1 MSLNAAVANTLS
13 GLRASQLGISLI
25 SGNVANAETAGYVR
39 KSLNQVAIQS
49 STFGAS
55 AYIVGVNRELSSFLQ
70 SQLRTE
76 TSGAAYAGLRTGFLS
91 QLQGIY
97 GDPGSA
103 GTLEYGFAALASAA
117 QALSTSADSQSARIT
132 LVTAAQAFAQQ
143 LNSTTQGIQAL
154 RGAAEN
160 GITDAVNIANN
171 ALQQIA
177 KINNQLRS
185 NPSGGTSTDSATS
198 TLLDQRD
205 LYITQLS
212 QVMDIRV
219 LPAEGNKVSVF
230 TGSGVQLVG
239 NEAVKLS
246 FNGQGTV
253 NANSVWDRD
262 PAKSTLG
269 TISINYDNGSSI
281 DLISAKAIRS
291 GSIAAYLELRDVTLV
306 QAQAQLDQFAS
317 QLASGLSDRTTNGTA
332 APAGVLPQT
341 GFDVDLAGLQSGN
354 TVQFTYTNA
363 ITGAQHKVSVV
374 RVDDSSVLPLS
385 NLATADPNDE
395 VIGINFSGG
404 IASVVA
410 QLNSAFGS
418 ANVQFSNPSGSV
430 LRILDD
436 GAAGFSDVNAASV
449 TVTQTSLI
457 NGGLELPLFTDNNLP
472 YTGAFTPQGAQVNG
486 LAGRIGVSNA
496 LISDPSRLVVYST
509 SPPTAAGDTSRSDFI
524 LNKLTNASYTYSAGR
539 TGIGSTAAPFKGT
552 LVSYI
557 QQFTA
562 AQGAA
567 AEAAAQLSAGQ
578 DVVLNT
584 LQKKLDD
591 ESGVNIDEEMAHL
604 LTLQNA
610 YAANARVLST
620 IKDIYAVLLQA
631 I

>member
-55 AYIVGVNRELSSFLQ
+55 AYIVGVNRELNSFLQ

-160 GITDAVNIANN
+160 GITDAVNVANN

-306 QAQAQLDQFAS
+306 QAQAQLDQVAS

-332 APAGVLPQT
+332 APAGALPQT

-524 LNKLTNASYTYSAGR
+524 LNKLTNASYTYSAGK

-631 I
+631 V

>member
-55 AYIVGVNRELSSFLQ
+55 AYIVGVNRELNSFLQ

-177 KINNQLRS
+177 KINNQLRT
-185 NPSGGTSTDSATS
+185 NPAGGTSTDSATS

-205 LYITQLS
+205 QYITQLS

-253 NANSVWDRD
+253 NANSVWDPD

-317 QLASGLSDRTTNGTA
+317 QLASGLSDRTTNGAA
-332 APAGVLPQT
+332 APASVLPQT

-354 TVQFTYTNA
+354 VVRFTYTNS
-363 ITGAQHKVSVV
+363 ITGAQHKVSIV
-374 RVDDSSVLPLS
+374 RVDDPSVLPLA
-385 NLATADPNDE
+385 NTTTADPGDE

-472 YTGAFTPQGAQVNG
+472 YTGAITAQGAQVTG

-496 LISDPSRLVVYST
+496 LIADPSRLVVYST
-509 SPPTAAGDTSRSDFI
+509 APPTAAGDTSRSDFI
-524 LNKLTNASYTYSAGR
+524 LDKLTTASYTYAAGK

-552 LVSYI
+552 LIGYI

-562 AQGAA
+562 VQGAA

-604 LTLQNA
+604 LSLQNA

-620 IKDIYAVLLQA
+620 IKDVYTVLLQA

>member
-25 SGNVANAETAGYVR
+25 SANVANAETAGYVR
-39 KSLNQVAIQS
+39 KTLNQVAIQS

-55 AYIVGVNRELSSFLQ
+55 AFIVGINRELNSFVQ

-76 TSGAAYAGLRTGFLS
+76 TSGASYAGLRNAFLS

-103 GTLEYGFAALASAA
+103 GTLENGFAALTSAA

-160 GITDAVNIANN
+160 GITDAVNVANN
-171 ALQQIA
+171 ALRQIA
-177 KINNQLRS
+177 NINNQLRN
-185 NPSGGTSTDSATS
+185 NPNGGTSTDSSSA

-205 LYITQLS
+205 QYVTQLS
-212 QVMDIRV
+212 QLMDIRV
-219 LPAEGNKVSVF
+219 LPAEGNKISVF

-239 NEAVKLS
+239 NEAVQLT

-253 NANSVWDRD
+253 NANSAWDPD

-269 TISINYDNGSSI
+269 TLSIKYDNGSSI
-281 DLISAKAIRS
+281 DLIAAKGIRS
-291 GSIAAYLELRDVTLV
+291 GAIAAYLELRDVSLV

-332 APAGVLPQT
+332 APGSVLPQT
-341 GFDVDLAGLQSGN
+341 GFDVDLAGLQTGN
-354 TVQFTYTNA
+354 IVHFTYTNS
-363 ITGAQHKVSVV
+363 ITGQQHKVSVV
-374 RVDDSSVLPLS
+374 RVDDPTVLPLS
-385 NLATADPNDE
+385 NTLTADPNDE
-395 VIGINFSGG
+395 VIGINFSAG

-449 TVTQTSLI
+449 TVTQTALI

-472 YTGAFTPQGAQVNG
+472 YTGAVTAQGSQVTG

-496 LISDPSRLVVYST
+496 LIADPSRLVVYST

-524 LNKLTNASYTYSAGR
+524 LNKLTNASYTYTSGK

-552 LVSYI
+552 LVSFM
-557 QQFTA
+557 QQFVSV
-562 AQGAA
+562 QGAA
-567 AEAAAQLSAGQ
+567 AEAAAQLSEGQ
-578 DVVLNT
+578 DIVLNT

-591 ESGVNIDEEMAHL
+591 DSGVNIDEEMAHL
-604 LTLQNA
+604 LSLQNA

-620 IKDIYAVLLQA
+620 IKDVYSVLLQA